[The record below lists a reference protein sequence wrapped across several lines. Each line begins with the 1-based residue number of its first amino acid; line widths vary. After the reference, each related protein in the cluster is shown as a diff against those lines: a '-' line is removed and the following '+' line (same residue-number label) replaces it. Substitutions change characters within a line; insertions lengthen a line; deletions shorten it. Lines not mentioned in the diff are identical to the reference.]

1 MFACWNREGRP
12 TITLTKRADIDRCK
26 GIEIDN
32 VVLKTCKKNNFDPM
46 KCNYWLTD
54 NAAAYMSGLNAGAVA
69 RFNLQSQ
76 AQAYRMN
83 TFSTHR
89 NN

>member
-1 MFACWNREGRP
+1 MFAYWNRERRP

-32 VVLKTCKKNNFDPM
+32 VVLKTCKKNNFDPT

-54 NAAAYMSGLNAGAVA
+54 NAAYMSGLNTGAVA
-69 RFNLQSQ
+69 GFNLC
-76 AQAYRMN
+76 N